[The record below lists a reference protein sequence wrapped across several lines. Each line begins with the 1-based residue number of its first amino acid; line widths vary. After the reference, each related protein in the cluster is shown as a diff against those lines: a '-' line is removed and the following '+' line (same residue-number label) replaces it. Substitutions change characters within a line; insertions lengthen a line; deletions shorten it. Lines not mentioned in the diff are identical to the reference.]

1 LDNVYQFTGTALGIF
16 AAVGVWTSPDTCEI
30 SYQQIGAKRMNDKK
44 ISSSPKRAGGIANN
58 HHRQIALI
66 AGFGLLLM
74 TVFII
79 LAEVVAMADIIV
91 DGDAAVTVE
100 NIINNQSRFRFG
112 IVAYLG
118 VAILDLVVAWAF
130 YVFLKPAKDNLSL
143 LAAWSRLV
151 YTIILGMALV
161 NLYIVV
167 QVLGNAA
174 YLSAFEAPQ
183 IQAQVMLLLGA
194 FRDTWD
200 VGYVFFGLHLFIPG
214 IAAFRSGIIPK
225 VIGVILTA
233 AGISY
238 LIDYLGWMLFPEL
251 SLGVSYIFGY
261 GELIFMVW
269 LLIWGGKEGKTKNKG
284 MQYARK

>member
-1 LDNVYQFTGTALGIF
+1 
-16 AAVGVWTSPDTCEI
+16 
-30 SYQQIGAKRMNDKK
+30 MNDKK
-44 ISSSPKRAGGIANN
+44 FSSSHNKTGRIANN

-66 AGFGLLLM
+66 AGFSLVLM
-74 TVFII
+74 IVFII

-91 DGDAAVTVE
+91 DSDAALTVE

-118 VAILDLVVAWAF
+118 VAMLDLVVAWAF
-130 YVFLKPAKDNLSL
+130 CVFLKPAKDNLSL

-161 NLYIVV
+161 NLYSVFQI
-167 QVLGNAA
+167 LENAD

-183 IQAQVMLLLGA
+183 IQTQVMLLLGA

-200 VGYVFFGLHLFIPG
+200 VGYVFFGIHLFILG
-214 IAAFRSGIIPK
+214 IVAFRSGFIPK
-225 VIGVILTA
+225 VIGGILSA

-238 LIDYLGWMLFPEL
+238 LIDYLGRILFPEL
-251 SLGVSYIFGY
+251 SLGVSFIFGY
-261 GELIFMVW
+261 GELIFMIW
-269 LLIWGGKEGKTKNKG
+269 LLIWGGKAGPN
-284 MQYARK
+284 RKWIEKSNID